1 MLRCTRPQSV
11 RHDGVTEQQTI
22 YVSGVFNRP
31 TGITLVQGHL
41 SSFFQMPFK
50 ENDFIG
56 MELIYNSVLVAA
68 VQQGDSVLYMCV
80 RVSVWI
86 YSFSYCFP
94 LGFMMGY

>member
-1 MLRCTRPQSV
+1 
-11 RHDGVTEQQTI
+11 
-22 YVSGVFNRP
+22 
-31 TGITLVQGHL
+31 
-41 SSFFQMPFK
+41 MPFK

-94 LGFMMGY
+94 LGFMIGY